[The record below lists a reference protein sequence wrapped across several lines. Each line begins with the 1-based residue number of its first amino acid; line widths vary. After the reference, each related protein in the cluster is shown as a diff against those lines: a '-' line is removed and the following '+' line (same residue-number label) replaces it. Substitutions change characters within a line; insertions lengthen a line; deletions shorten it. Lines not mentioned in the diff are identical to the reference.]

1 MSGVNHSKQTDVA
14 KYKKKIYIPNT
25 HFVFRWGYIFALKL
39 QTGGDMWVF
48 PLCHF
53 SLKMSKITQRT
64 SLSICNY
71 QGDRVRGTLTSYAWF
86 KFLIFS
92 NKMHL
97 LSVYWKIWT
106 WWNEKRNQFFFLLPL
121 PFHQAL
127 PHLSYLIQARSQNRS
142 ALFSDQNWNFCFSL
156 NLLIPTDG
164 SDFRPA

>member
-71 QGDRVRGTLTSYAWF
+71 EGDRVRGTLTSYAWF
-86 KFLIFS
+86 KFLIVYFLKWKE
-92 NKMHL
+92 KMHFFRERKEICIL
-97 LSVYWKIWT
+97 GYSSLISLWGHILSDKDWFCPIL
-106 WWNEKRNQFFFLLPL
+106 FFLQCISLL
-121 PFHQAL
+121 EFWYYITQMF
-127 PHLSYLIQARSQNRS
+127 YLHI
-142 ALFSDQNWNFCFSL
+142 LF
-156 NLLIPTDG
+156 LLLEN
-164 SDFRPA
+164 